1 MKAMNGTLQKKTKRL
16 PHRAFV
22 VTPTYYRMCVNTEE
36 LGYMAAREET
46 VIRHLCV
53 CVAASFPGLCW
64 RGGSA
69 P

>member
-1 MKAMNGTLQKKTKRL
+1 
-16 PHRAFV
+16 
-22 VTPTYYRMCVNTEE
+22 
-36 LGYMAAREET
+36 MAAREET
-46 VIRHLCV
+46 VIMHLCV